1 MCSLNIHE
9 RQLVLIDN
17 YVNCFVRLLTCMVI
31 LKLFLVGVHVWTHMN
46 IRLAHVLVD
55 DSVSQVI
62 DMEMSN

>member
-9 RQLVLIDN
+9 RKLVLIGN
-17 YVNCFVRLLTCMVI
+17 YVNCFVRLFTCMII
-31 LKLFLVGVHVWTHMN
+31 LKLFQVEVHVWTHMN

>member
-9 RQLVLIDN
+9 KQIVLIGN
-17 YVNCFVRLLTCMVI
+17 YVNCFVRLFTCMAI
-31 LKLFLVGVHVWTHMN
+31 LKLFLIRVHVWTHMN

-55 DSVSQVI
+55 DCVSQVI